1 MIDIH
6 GLLIVYFIR
15 FHPSLFSHL
24 LSGTK
29 TKDGV
34 TTAIRQSKVPDA
46 VLYSFSTVAGKT
58 VEGVSQVGGAVVT
71 GVTNIAQKTVEGAG
85 NIIATTGLSKK
96 DPAKPS
102 NDNATAPD
110 AAESPVDTDTTDAT
124 EVRRH

>member
-34 TTAIRQSKVPDA
+34 T
-46 VLYSFSTVAGKT
+46 TVAGKT

-124 EVRRH
+124 EDDTD